1 MTDDLSGKSIAYL
14 SKLLRNNKISSVELV
29 DYYFDRIEKF
39 DKQIHAFLCTDKKL
53 AMKQAK
59 ESDNKIKDGDQGPLT
74 GIPYMLKD
82 NICTNNFPTTAG
94 SKILNDFYSNYDA
107 TVVKKLNVEGAVLL
121 GKGNLDEFAMGSS
134 TENSS
139 FGPTKNPWDYDYVPG
154 GSSGGPAAAVS
165 AGFAAFSLGSDTGGS
180 IRQPAS
186 LCGVTGLKPSYGVVS
201 RYGLIAFGSSLD
213 QIGPFTNNVEDSALI
228 LNAIKGRDEN
238 DPTSKDFD
246 KDLFLDQIEDFK
258 NLKIGIPKEYF
269 PETLDKEIKNKI
281 TDVIDLLIE
290 YGAEVEE
297 VSLPHTEYALG
308 VYYILAPSEA
318 SSNLARYDGVK
329 YGFSDNQ
336 VSSMWE
342 RIENSRSKGFGIEVK
357 RRIMLG
363 TYALSSGYYDEY
375 YGKAEQVRQLI
386 KQELNDV
393 FKKVD
398 CLITPTSPTTAF
410 KLGERTKDPMAMY
423 TSDIMTIP
431 ANIAGIPGISIPG
444 GKVNGLPVGV
454 QLLGS
459 YFSERKLL
467 SIANRI
473 QRITDW
479 HLDRP
484 NLD

>member
-1 MTDDLSGKSIAYL
+1 
-14 SKLLRNNKISSVELV
+14 
-29 DYYFDRIEKF
+29 
-39 DKQIHAFLCTDKKL
+39 
-53 AMKQAK
+53 
-59 ESDNKIKDGDQGPLT
+59 
-74 GIPYMLKD
+74 
-82 NICTNNFPTTAG
+82 
-94 SKILNDFYSNYDA
+94 
-107 TVVKKLNVEGAVLL
+107 
-121 GKGNLDEFAMGSS
+121 
-134 TENSS
+134 
-139 FGPTKNPWDYDYVPG
+139 
-154 GSSGGPAAAVS
+154 
-165 AGFAAFSLGSDTGGS
+165 
-180 IRQPAS
+180 
-186 LCGVTGLKPSYGVVS
+186 
-201 RYGLIAFGSSLD
+201 
-213 QIGPFTNNVEDSALI
+213 
-228 LNAIKGRDEN
+228 
-238 DPTSKDFD
+238 
-246 KDLFLDQIEDFK
+246 
-258 NLKIGIPKEYF
+258 
-269 PETLDKEIKNKI
+269 
-281 TDVIDLLIE
+281 
-290 YGAEVEE
+290 
-297 VSLPHTEYALG
+297 
-308 VYYILAPSEA
+308 LAPSEA

-423 TSDIMTIP
+423 ASDIMTIP

>member
-1 MTDDLSGKSIAYL
+1 M
-14 SKLLRNNKISSVELV
+14 
-29 DYYFDRIEKF
+29 
-39 DKQIHAFLCTDKKL
+39 
-53 AMKQAK
+53 
-59 ESDNKIKDGDQGPLT
+59 
-74 GIPYMLKD
+74 
-82 NICTNNFPTTAG
+82 
-94 SKILNDFYSNYDA
+94 
-107 TVVKKLNVEGAVLL
+107 
-121 GKGNLDEFAMGSS
+121 
-134 TENSS
+134 
-139 FGPTKNPWDYDYVPG
+139 
-154 GSSGGPAAAVS
+154 
-165 AGFAAFSLGSDTGGS
+165 
-180 IRQPAS
+180 
-186 LCGVTGLKPSYGVVS
+186 
-201 RYGLIAFGSSLD
+201 
-213 QIGPFTNNVEDSALI
+213 
-228 LNAIKGRDEN
+228 
-238 DPTSKDFD
+238 
-246 KDLFLDQIEDFK
+246 
-258 NLKIGIPKEYF
+258 KIGIPKEYF

-281 TDVIDLLIE
+281 TAVIDLLIE
-290 YGAEVEE
+290 HGAEVEE

-454 QLLGS
+454 QLMGS
-459 YFSERKLL
+459 YLSEKKLL
-467 SIANRI
+467 SIANHI
-473 QRITDW
+473 QKITNW
-479 HLDRP
+479 HLERP
-484 NLD
+484 GLD

>member
-1 MTDDLSGKSIAYL
+1 M
-14 SKLLRNNKISSVELV
+14 
-29 DYYFDRIEKF
+29 
-39 DKQIHAFLCTDKKL
+39 
-53 AMKQAK
+53 
-59 ESDNKIKDGDQGPLT
+59 
-74 GIPYMLKD
+74 
-82 NICTNNFPTTAG
+82 
-94 SKILNDFYSNYDA
+94 
-107 TVVKKLNVEGAVLL
+107 
-121 GKGNLDEFAMGSS
+121 
-134 TENSS
+134 
-139 FGPTKNPWDYDYVPG
+139 
-154 GSSGGPAAAVS
+154 
-165 AGFAAFSLGSDTGGS
+165 
-180 IRQPAS
+180 
-186 LCGVTGLKPSYGVVS
+186 
-201 RYGLIAFGSSLD
+201 
-213 QIGPFTNNVEDSALI
+213 
-228 LNAIKGRDEN
+228 
-238 DPTSKDFD
+238 
-246 KDLFLDQIEDFK
+246 
-258 NLKIGIPKEYF
+258 KIGIPKEYF

-290 YGAEVEE
+290 HGAEVEE

-423 TSDIMTIP
+423 ASDIMTIP

>member
-1 MTDDLSGKSIAYL
+1 MPTFTSIFISFLSPSSEIIVSILISIPFSDALLIL
-14 SKLLRNNKISSVELV
+14 SI
-29 DYYFDRIEKF
+29 
-39 DKQIHAFLCTDKKL
+39 
-53 AMKQAK
+53 
-59 ESDNKIKDGDQGPLT
+59 
-74 GIPYMLKD
+74 
-82 NICTNNFPTTAG
+82 
-94 SKILNDFYSNYDA
+94 
-107 TVVKKLNVEGAVLL
+107 
-121 GKGNLDEFAMGSS
+121 
-134 TENSS
+134 
-139 FGPTKNPWDYDYVPG
+139 
-154 GSSGGPAAAVS
+154 
-165 AGFAAFSLGSDTGGS
+165 
-180 IRQPAS
+180 
-186 LCGVTGLKPSYGVVS
+186 
-201 RYGLIAFGSSLD
+201 IAFGSSLD

-290 YGAEVEE
+290 HGAEVEE

-386 KQELNDV
+386 KQELNDIGYESTMIFV
-393 FKKVD
+393 NTDLQTALRRNKKR
-398 CLITPTSPTTAF
+398 
-410 KLGERTKDPMAMY
+410 ERTLPDELIHKNYAVIEQNLGRFQRLFDDVHIINNSDSVQNEVPEQLERVEKD
-423 TSDIMTIP
+423 I
-431 ANIAGIPGISIPG
+431 
-444 GKVNGLPVGV
+444 
-454 QLLGS
+454 
-459 YFSERKLL
+459 RKFL
-467 SIANRI
+467 
-473 QRITDW
+473 Q
-479 HLDRP
+479 
-484 NLD
+484 